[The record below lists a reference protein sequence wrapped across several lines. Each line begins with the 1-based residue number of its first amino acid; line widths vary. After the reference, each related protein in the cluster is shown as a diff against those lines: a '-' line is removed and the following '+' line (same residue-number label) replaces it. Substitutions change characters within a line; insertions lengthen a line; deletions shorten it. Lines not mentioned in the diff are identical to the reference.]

1 MTVTACKLDDPHDPT
16 VYPIE
21 DDVGEGSLQR
31 FISEML
37 RALVE
42 QWLKSQGKP
51 TFVGAD
57 QFFYWKQFDPS
68 EGIAPD
74 VYVVPGAP
82 LDIRVDCWKRWVDG
96 FVPSFVF
103 EIVSRD
109 VDKDYRR
116 SPAKYARLG
125 VAELVVFDP
134 DFQDRPNRVRW
145 QVFRKTE
152 EGFFLELQTNAD
164 RVWSSVLGCH
174 LCVVGEGAGMRVRIA
189 YGPGGETL
197 LPTDAE
203 AREQER
209 HARERVEATLE
220 AERRARADLEAELAR
235 LKAEKKSATE

>member
-31 FISEML
+31 FISEMF

-57 QFFYWKQFDPS
+57 QFFYWKQYDPS

-74 VYVVPGAP
+74 VYVLPGAP
-82 LDIRVDCWKRWVDG
+82 LDIRVGCWKTWEDG

-109 VDKDYRR
+109 IDKDYRR
-116 SPAKYARLG
+116 SPVKYARLG
-125 VAELVVFDP
+125 VEELVVFDP
-134 DFQDRPNRVRW
+134 DFQDAPRRVRW
-145 QVFRKTE
+145 QIFRKTE
-152 EGFFLELQTNAD
+152 EGFFLVLETNAD
-164 RVWSSVLGCH
+164 RVWSNVLGCH
-174 LCVVGEGAGMRVRIA
+174 LRVVGEGAGMRVRIA
-189 YGPGGETL
+189 HGPEGETL

-203 AREQER
+203 ARE
-209 HARERVEATLE
+209 RVEE
-220 AERRARADLEAELAR
+220 ALASERRARADLEAKLAR
-235 LKAEKKSATE
+235 LEAEKKSATE